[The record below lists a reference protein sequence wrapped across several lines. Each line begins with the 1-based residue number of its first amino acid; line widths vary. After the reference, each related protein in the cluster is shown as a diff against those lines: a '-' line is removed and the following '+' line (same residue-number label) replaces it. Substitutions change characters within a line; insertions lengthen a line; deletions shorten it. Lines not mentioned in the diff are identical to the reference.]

1 MLIFTIGPILLSLKG
16 ESNMTR
22 KFSTIIIIIFLSL
35 VILAGCSSSANTV
48 DKGEE
53 ISLTIEELAQFDGKD
68 GRKAYVAVDGI
79 IYDMTDSIPWKLG
92 MHNGFQA
99 GNDLTEAIKNI
110 SPHGVSKLT
119 NVPQVGK
126 IIE

>member
-1 MLIFTIGPILLSLKG
+1 MK
-16 ESNMTR
+16 R
-22 KFSTIIIIIFLSL
+22 KFSTIILIIFLSFL
-35 VILAGCSSSANTV
+35 VLAGCSASQNSV

-53 ISLTIEELAQFDGKD
+53 INLTIEELAQYDGKD
-68 GRKAYVAVDGI
+68 GRKAYVAVDGV
-79 IYDMTDSIPWKLG
+79 IYDMTNSIPWRLG
-92 MHNGFQA
+92 MHNGFEA
-99 GNDLTEAIKNI
+99 GNDLTEAIKNV

>member
-1 MLIFTIGPILLSLKG
+1 MK
-16 ESNMTR
+16 R
-22 KFSTIIIIIFLSL
+22 KFSTIIIIIFLSFL
-35 VILAGCSSSANTV
+35 VLAGCSSSDNTAG
-48 DKGEE
+48 KGEE
-53 ISLTIEELAQFDGKD
+53 INLTIEELAQYDGKD

-79 IYDMTDSIPWKLG
+79 IYDMTNSIPWRLG

-99 GNDLTEAIKNI
+99 GNDLTDAIKNV

>member
-1 MLIFTIGPILLSLKG
+1 MKLKLATIFIVIALSFILL
-16 ESNMTR
+16 T
-22 KFSTIIIIIFLSL
+22 
-35 VILAGCSSSANTV
+35 GCSSSDNTA

-53 ISLTIEELAQFDGKD
+53 IVLTLEELAQYDGKE

-79 IYDMTDSIPWKLG
+79 IYDMTDSIPWRLG

-99 GNDLTEAIKNI
+99 GQDLTEAIKNV
-110 SPHGVSKLT
+110 SPHGVSKLS
-119 NVPQVGK
+119 NVPRVGK